1 MMQTMTVEEEPFVP
15 SYRSSRILP
24 QKSNG
29 IYTKLILS
37 TWFRGSPL
45 NICRD
50 VDLTV
55 PKSRVRFAL

>member
-45 NICRD
+45 NIC
-50 VDLTV
+50 
-55 PKSRVRFAL
+55 